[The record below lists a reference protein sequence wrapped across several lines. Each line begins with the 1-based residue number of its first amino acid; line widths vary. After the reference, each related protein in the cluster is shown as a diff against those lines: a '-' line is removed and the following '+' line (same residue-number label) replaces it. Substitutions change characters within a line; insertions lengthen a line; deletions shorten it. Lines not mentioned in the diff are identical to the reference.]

1 MKNKRAYAYIR
12 SATGEKSH
20 LELQTMRI
28 TDYCKTN
35 NFKLVRTFVDPAKSG
50 LKLSQNSALIEMLA
64 RCRKK
69 DKIDAVLVTDIDRI
83 SRNGIEYFFIKHEL
97 KKTDIKLIPINQPQ
111 IDDSSEGQLLETI
124 LAGVNALYKKTSVNK
139 RKKNI

>member
-1 MKNKRAYAYIR
+1 MKRAYGYIR

-20 LELQTMRI
+20 LELQTIRI
-28 TDYCKTN
+28 NDYCKAN
-35 NFKLVRTFVDPAKSG
+35 NFELIDVFIDPAKSG
-50 LKLSQNSALIEMLA
+50 LKTYQNSALIEMIA

-111 IDDSSEGQLLETI
+111 IDDSSEGQLLEAI
-124 LAGVNALYKKTSVNK
+124 LAATNALYKEVSAVK
-139 RKKNI
+139 RKKNV